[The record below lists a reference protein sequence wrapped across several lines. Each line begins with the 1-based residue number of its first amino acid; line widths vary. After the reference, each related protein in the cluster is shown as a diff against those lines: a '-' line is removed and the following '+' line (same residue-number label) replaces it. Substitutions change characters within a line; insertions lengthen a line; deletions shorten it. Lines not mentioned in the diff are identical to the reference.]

1 MAIFVNSVQSGYLDY
16 TQDLENI
23 KLGLVAAIENHAIA
37 VDASLLRLEEKLE
50 ELLSAAGNDGGLS
63 RATTIHSLRKT
74 GQLADVSAEM
84 VNPTTLP
91 LEP

>member
-16 TQDLENI
+16 TQDIINLI
-23 KLGLVAAIENHAIA
+23 LAIENHAIA

-50 ELLSAAGNDGGLS
+50 ELLAAGNDGGLS
-63 RATTIHSLRKT
+63 RATTIHALRKT